1 MYVIDLRCATFTCN
15 YTEKTGMLF
24 FWKLTCPRVEY
35 VVKGVAD
42 NIPAENQ

>member
-1 MYVIDLRCATFTCN
+1 MYVIDLRWATFTCN
-15 YTEKTGMLF
+15 YTEKNRNAI

-35 VVKGVAD
+35 VVKGVAY